1 MSLYTALELD
11 KMAFKS
17 PSNKNSSTTQHPIV
31 LSSLNTTTKT
41 EDHSFTLLLQAIESE
56 KLNVMQ
62 DYISKHPRSHC
73 MHLTAKLEDDW
84 SVKGSTGTRQH

>member
-17 PSNKNSSTTQHPIV
+17 PSNKNSSMTQHPIV

-41 EDHSFTLLLQAIESE
+41 DRGPQL
-56 KLNVMQ
+56 
-62 DYISKHPRSHC
+62 Y
-73 MHLTAKLEDDW
+73 TAAA
-84 SVKGSTGTRQH
+84 GN